1 MTDGR
6 GSRWSGTG
14 ARVLRLVAAS
24 AIAAVLAACGGSG
37 SDDGSPAPLE
47 KSTNQILHNDAPSVE
62 RKGIFH
68 AFAGYLAKSP
78 TGLRALPGDAASA
91 RFDLGAT
98 EPGFYEL
105 FAWWPQTG
113 SEGSAARVQIEH
125 AEGVHAFPID
135 QSSLGGQWNS
145 LGVYQLGR
153 GPSAITFEQVDGK
166 PMLLDSVRAFYL
178 GQERPEMALDPDQL
192 AIAQVDQEYEERL
205 RPRNGVPPYTY
216 RLVDA
221 ASLPPG
227 LALDAS
233 GAVTGRPAFIGSYAF
248 LVEVSDA
255 FGLRAASE
263 VTLEV
268 IEASEPPSLSAPIA
282 PKAPGDTSPTVVTKS
297 ESTMSLAAIVAAMP
311 EGSWKQVNRNEYSS
325 VWVPGGLRPMM
336 EKTLPS
342 PAKIIGAW
350 SSFAWDSN
358 RGNLLLYGGG
368 HANYRGNEVYLW
380 RGSTQL
386 WERASLP
393 SESVQDS
400 LGNWNAIDGADNAP
414 ASAHTYDNNI
424 FLPILDRMLVLG
436 GAADANGGHYFRAN
450 DAGTAKR
457 ITGPYLFDPN
467 LAHPDR
473 VGGTTGSHVQ
483 RTGPHTEIVGG
494 NMWVNRENWLNAS
507 QPRSN
512 VFTDGCTAYAEEDGK
527 DVVYMYV
534 KTSVVYRY
542 RIHELANPTLDTW
555 EVVGRYWGG
564 PGSQTACG
572 YDPVGKSF
580 VRVATNTTP
589 FVFWDLN
596 RAGTKNDDVR
606 LVPDDPTGEF
616 AALLASSGFEM
627 RKCGLDFDLKRGK
640 YALWCGGGTVWIL
653 EPPASLSASGWTIRK
668 AVIPQ
673 GAVPDGAVGT
683 GIMGKW
689 KYARD
694 LDAFIAL
701 QDSVAGN
708 VWVYK
713 PVGWQG
719 SGGGD
724 DGGGDDGG
732 GGGDDGGTP
741 TNALPD
747 VALVAPLSGA
757 EYLAGAPISLSASA
771 SDADGYIAEVEFFAN
786 GISLGRSNVSPYSID
801 WATAPVGTH
810 VLAAVATDDVGARTT
825 SATVS
830 ITVRATGGGGGGAS
844 AEIVLQKGLDG
855 YSLTSETYLSSWH
868 PSLAFGAS
876 DRLQDQRS
884 QYTSLIRFAI
894 FQSEGGPVPNGAT
907 IESATLSLYKY
918 SAYDMTYALHRVLKP
933 WQETTATWLQTGASG
948 AWVVAGAN
956 GAGSDYDAAADATG
970 SVAFSSGQW
979 LEFDL
984 TDGVQRLSNGA
995 GNFGWKIMPVSGYV
1009 SALKRFYT
1017 SEYGTDPR
1025 FRPKLSIRYR

>member
-1 MTDGR
+1 MSGGL
-6 GSRWSGTG
+6 GSGSTSTG
-14 ARVLRLVAAS
+14 IRLLRLAAAS
-24 AIAAVLAACGGSG
+24 AFAAVLAACGGSSSDNG
-37 SDDGSPAPLE
+37 SSAALE
-47 KSTNQILHNDAPSVE
+47 KSTNQILHNDAASVE
-62 RKGIFH
+62 RKGTFH
-68 AFAGYLAKSP
+68 AFAGYLAKSS
-78 TGLRALPGDAASA
+78 TGLRALAGDAASA
-91 RFDLGAT
+91 RFDLGT
-98 EPGFYEL
+98 MEPGFYEL

-113 SEGSAARVQIEH
+113 GDGSAARVRIEH

-135 QSSLGGQWNS
+135 QSILGGQWNS
-145 LGVYQLGR
+145 LGVYKLDR
-153 GPSAITFEQVDGK
+153 GASAITFEQVDGK
-166 PMLLDSVRAFYL
+166 PMLLDAVRAFYL

-192 AIAQVDQEYEERL
+192 PIAQVDQQYEEQL

-227 LALDAS
+227 LVLDSS
-233 GAVTGRPAFIGSYAF
+233 GALTGRPAFTGSYAF
-248 LVEVSDA
+248 SVEVSDA
-255 FGLRAASE
+255 SGLRTASE
-263 VTLEV
+263 VTLQI
-268 IEASEPPSLSAPIA
+268 IEASEPASLAAPFVPKSLSEASSAIV
-282 PKAPGDTSPTVVTKS
+282 GKS
-297 ESTMSLAAIVAAMP
+297 ESATSLSAIVAAMP

-325 VWVPGGLRPMM
+325 VWVPGELRPMM
-336 EKTLPS
+336 AKTLPS
-342 PAKIIGAW
+342 PSLIIGAW

-358 RGNLLLYGGG
+358 RGNLLIYGGG

-393 SESVQDS
+393 SESVQDN

-436 GAADANGGHYFRAN
+436 GAADSNGGHYLRAN

-483 RTGPHTEIVGG
+483 RTGPHMEIVGG

-507 QPRSN
+507 KPKTN

-534 KTSVVYRY
+534 KTSTLYRY
-542 RIHELANPTLDTW
+542 RIQDLANRSLDTW
-555 EVVGRYWGG
+555 EIVGRYWGG

-596 RAGTKNDDVR
+596 RAGPKNDDVR

-616 AALLASSGFEM
+616 AALLTSSGFEM

-640 YALWCGGGTVWIL
+640 YALWCGGGTVWML
-653 EPPASLSASGWTIRK
+653 QPPASLSAVGWTIRK
-668 AVIPQ
+668 AAMPQ
-673 GAVPDGAVGT
+673 GPVPNGAVGT
-683 GIMGKW
+683 GVLGKW

-719 SGGGD
+719 SDGGDEGGG
-724 DGGGDDGG
+724 DGG
-732 GGGDDGGTP
+732 GGGGTP
-741 TNALPD
+741 SNFRPD
-747 VALVAPLSGA
+747 VALVAPHSGA
-757 EYLAGAPISLSASA
+757 EYLAGAPILLSASA
-771 SDADGYIAEVEFFAN
+771 SDADGYVAEVEFFAN
-786 GISLGRSNVSPYSID
+786 GVSLGTSNGSPYSID
-801 WATAPVGTH
+801 WTNPPVGTH
-810 VLAAVATDDVGARTT
+810 VLAAVATDDLGAETT
-825 SATVS
+825 SATITV
-830 ITVRATGGGGGGAS
+830 TVRATGDGGGGTS
-844 AEIVLQKGLDG
+844 AEVVLQKGLNN
-855 YSLTSETYLSSWH
+855 YALASETYLSSWH

-876 DRLQDQRS
+876 DRLQDQRT

-933 WQETTATWLQTGASG
+933 WQETTANWTQTGVSG
-948 AWVVAGAN
+948 AWAAAGAN
-956 GAGSDYDAAADATG
+956 GVGSDYDAAADATG
-970 SVAFSSGQW
+970 SVAFASGQW

-984 TDGVQRLSNGA
+984 TDGVQRMSNGA
-995 GNFGWKIMPVSGYV
+995 GNFGWRLVPVSGYV

-1017 SEYGTDPR
+1017 SEYNTDPH